1 MKADVMRI
9 LLIILALIM
18 SASLY
23 APVTPAQEQPRAAR
37 ALELFEQG
45 NAAISR
51 GDFNSAISLIEEALK
66 TEPSWAELHL
76 KLGVAFL
83 FKFIQSRDAAFDGR
97 AVASLTRAAE
107 LNPKL
112 AAPHYYLG
120 VHFSAKKDNEKAIS
134 HFEKAIGADPSDTAS
149 YASKWEAQLKRP
161 DFEREISAIR
171 VEAESLVKRSLTDK
185 QLRASALLAAA
196 KGYNLIGDDEARD
209 KVEAVFEAEFAERP
223 ESAQILFR
231 RAVSEKNRE
240 RQGDLLETLFARH
253 PVTRQWPLYSMAF
266 RARAVQENV
275 SGEKLLTLGQAWV
288 ASAGND
294 HYQKI
299 TSMASVTAVLAEKK
313 VLLAEAEALAD
324 DALRSVAAISPESVL
339 GAGAGK
345 EDKERFINFLKEL
358 ALRSKGFI
366 LLKQGKLAEA
376 ARELDAALQPVIK
389 EVEKNGFIT
398 WKDMDL
404 REVGV
409 RPRVLWLAELYEA
422 QGDLDRAAK
431 YLLAAYTDDEVTN
444 KYIHDRTL
452 AVFKKLGRGADR
464 ASAALSEA
472 ERRFKALTAPSVSR
486 KGEEKK
492 LVLANKVNKPAP
504 DFFVTTLDKKVIKLA
519 DLKGKVVVLNFWA
532 TWCGP
537 CVVEMPHFQT
547 TARKYSANAKV
558 VFIAVSMDNNRAQ
571 VVPFLKRIGYT
582 ELVAYD
588 DVAANNY
595 GIASIPTTVIIDRE
609 GFIQYRDVGFGGAG
623 EAYVERL
630 TWRIDELLREKAD
643 SSGPGIH

>member
-1 MKADVMRI
+1 MRS
-9 LLIILALIM
+9 LIIILTLIT
-18 SASLY
+18 SANIY
-23 APVTPAQEQPRAAR
+23 TPITFAQEQPRAAR
-37 ALELFEQG
+37 AQELFEQG

-51 GDFNSAISLIEEALK
+51 GDFDSALSLIEEALK
-66 TEPSWAELHL
+66 IEPSWAELHL
-76 KLGVAFL
+76 KLGVACL
-83 FKFIQSRDAAFDGR
+83 FKFVQSRDVAYDGK
-97 AVASLTRAAE
+97 AVAALTRAAE

-120 VHFSAKKDNEKAIS
+120 VHYSAKKDNDKAIS
-134 HFEKAIGADPSDTAS
+134 HFEKAIAADPSDTPS
-149 YASKWEAQLKRP
+149 YTSKWESQLRRQ
-161 DFEREISAIR
+161 DFEREIPAIR
-171 VEAESLVKRSLTDK
+171 VEVESLVKRSSTDK
-185 QLRASALLAAA
+185 QLRANALLAAA
-196 KGYNLIGDDEARD
+196 KGYTLIGDDEARD
-209 KVEAVFEAEFAERP
+209 KVEAVFEAEFPERP
-223 ESAQILFR
+223 ESGQILFR
-231 RAVSEKNRE
+231 RAVSEKSKE
-240 RQGDLLETLFARH
+240 RQADLLETLFARH
-253 PVTRQWPLYSMAF
+253 PATRQWPLYSMAF

-275 SGEKLLTLGQAWV
+275 TGEKLLTLGRAWV

-299 TSMASVTAVLAEKK
+299 SSIASVVAVLAEKK
-313 VLLAEAEALAD
+313 LLLNEAEALAD
-324 DALRSVAAISPESVL
+324 DALKSVAAIPPESVL
-339 GAGAGK
+339 GQSAGK
-345 EDKERFINFLKEL
+345 EEKERFINFLKEL
-358 ALRSKGFI
+358 AQRSKGFV
-366 LLKQGKLAEA
+366 LLKQGKPVEA
-376 ARELDAALQPVIK
+376 ARELDVALQAVIK

-422 QGDLDRAAK
+422 QGDMDRAAK
-431 YLLAAYTDDEVTN
+431 YLLAAYADDEVTN
-444 KYIHDRTL
+444 KYIRERTL
-452 AVFKKLGRGADR
+452 EVFKKLGRGADR
-464 ASAALSEA
+464 AAAALSEA
-472 ERRFKALTAPSVSR
+472 ESRYKASTAPSSSR
-486 KGEEKK
+486 KDEERK
-492 LVLANKVNKPAP
+492 LLLARKVNKPAP

-519 DLKGKVVVLNFWA
+519 DIKGKVIVLNFWA

-547 TARKYSANAKV
+547 TARKYNGNTNV

-630 TWRIDELLREKAD
+630 IWRIDELLKEKSD
-643 SSGPGIH
+643 SAVPGIR